1 MREIAVLDQNT
12 IDKIAAGEV
21 VERPASVVKELVENA
36 IDAGATAI
44 TVEIKEGGIAFIRV
58 TDNGNGIPKDQ
69 VRLAFLR
76 HATSKIQKVE
86 DLLQISSLGFR
97 GEALSSI
104 SAVSQMEVITK
115 TPEDMTGVRYV
126 IEGGREKSLEEIGA
140 PNGTTMLVRNLFF
153 NTPARAKFLKTAM
166 TEAGYVSAYME
177 QLALSHQDI
186 SFKYM
191 VNGQMRLHSSGNS
204 NLKDVI
210 YGIYGRDITREL
222 LEVRFERPGI
232 LIEGFIGKPVVSRG
246 NRNFENYYINGRYVK
261 SKILM
266 KAIEEAYKPYMMQ
279 HKYPFVCLQ
288 YTISG
293 DEIDVNV
300 HPTKMEVRF
309 QNQGAVYNATY
320 DMITQ
325 TLSGR
330 EMIPQ
335 VDLASQKEKR
345 EEQKKE
351 KKNRERISA
360 PEPFETG
367 FRKRTEQIQEER
379 PAYGKEEPAKKEET
393 GPPVGIHLASVHPAA
408 SEVSPPEIHR
418 EQEAEKEE
426 QKIPAKEN
434 IPASPSKEEKE
445 PEAALQQP
453 QQMELFDDRLLS
465 KKARARHR
473 IIGQLFETYW
483 LVEYDNK
490 FYIIDQHA
498 AHEKVLYERFMKEFE
513 TREVTTQM
521 VSPPQVISLNLQ
533 EDMLLKTHME
543 VFKRFGF
550 EISEFGGR
558 EYSIHGVPANI
569 YGISVQDLFV
579 EILDSLENENT
590 RQPLDIIAGR
600 IATAACKAAVK
611 GNNTLSF
618 EEAKAA
624 VKGNNTLSFEEADQL
639 IEELLGLENPYNCPH
654 GRPTIISMTRYE
666 LEKKFKRIV

>member
-1 MREIAVLDQNT
+1 MRKIAVLDQNT

-36 IDAGATAI
+36 VDAGATAI
-44 TVEIKEGGIAFIRV
+44 TVEIKEGGISFIRV
-58 TDNGNGIPKDQ
+58 TDNGGGIEKEQ
-69 VRLAFLR
+69 VPLAFLR
-76 HATSKIQKVE
+76 HATSKIEKVE

-115 TPEDMTGVRYV
+115 TPEALTGVHYV
-126 IEGGREKSLEEIGA
+126 IEGGREKALEEVGA

-153 NTPARAKFLKTAM
+153 NTPARGKFLKTAM
-166 TEAGYVSAYME
+166 TETGYVSGYME

-191 VNGQMRLHSSGNS
+191 VNGQTKLHTSGNS

-222 LEVRFERPGI
+222 VPVAFEKPGI
-232 LIEGFIGKPVVSRG
+232 SIEGFIGKPVIARG

-279 HKYPFVCLQ
+279 HKYPFVCLH
-288 YTISG
+288 YDIEG
-293 DEIDVNV
+293 EEIDVNV

-320 DMITQ
+320 DMITAA
-325 TLSGR
+325 LSHR
-330 EMIPQ
+330 EMIPE
-335 VDLASQKEKR
+335 VELEKR
-345 EEQKKE
+345 TEPKQE
-351 KKNRERISA
+351 KTA
-360 PEPFETG
+360 PPEPFETG
-367 FRKRTEQIQEER
+367 YKQQAKKWESSIKEAKTPYVAADLKPAIQKPSIPVPSVPQTGLQ
-379 PAYGKEEPAKKEET
+379 PAMAEPARKAATVKSELP
-393 GPPVGIHLASVHPAA
+393 GSVRPQTEVHTPTV
-408 SEVSPPEIHR
+408 SEKPSVSP
-418 EQEAEKEE
+418 EK
-426 QKIPAKEN
+426 PV
-434 IPASPSKEEKE
+434 
-445 PEAALQQP
+445 
-453 QQMELFDDRLLS
+453 QMELFDDRLLS
-465 KKARARHR
+465 KKARLHHR

-498 AHEKVLYERFMKEFE
+498 AHEKVLYERFMKEFAN
-513 TREVTTQM
+513 REIVTQM

-533 EDMLLKTHME
+533 EDLLLKTHME
-543 VFKRFGF
+543 LFKRFGF

-558 EYSIHGVPANI
+558 EYSIHGVPANL
-569 YGISVQDLFV
+569 YGISVQNFFV
-579 EILDSLENENT
+579 ELLDSLENENA
-590 RQPLDIIAGR
+590 RQPQDILTGR

-611 GNNTLSF
+611 GNNTLS
-618 EEAKAA
+618 
-624 VKGNNTLSFEEADQL
+624 VQEADKL
-639 IEELLGLENPYNCPH
+639 IDELLGLDNPYHCPH
-654 GRPTIISMTRYE
+654 GRPTIISMTKYE